1 MKRPDLQLL
10 ALLTALALPLGCSNE
25 ASDDDVG
32 SDTSSATDSSGS
44 DSSGSET
51 GSTDASSSATDSSAT
66 DSTATDSSAT
76 DSTATDATDSTD
88 TGEPIMCPDVF
99 PMFDKSCIEDSDC
112 AVVIHTSDCCGN
124 TVAWGLNAGEVE
136 AFDAA
141 EAICD
146 AQYPQCDC
154 PAGPTVAEDGNE
166 ALDPDL
172 IGVSCSMGACTSF
185 VPMP

>member
-10 ALLTALALPLGCSNE
+10 ALLTSLALPLGCSNE

-32 SDTSSATDSSGS
+32 SDTSATDSSGS

-51 GSTDASSSATDSSAT
+51 GSTDAS
-66 DSTATDSSAT
+66 ATDSSAT
-76 DSTATDATDSTD
+76 DSTATDATDATD

>member
-10 ALLTALALPLGCSNE
+10 TLLTALALPLGCSNE

-51 GSTDASSSATDSSAT
+51 GSTDASATDSSAT

-99 PMFDKSCIEDSDC
+99 PMFDKSCVEDSDC